1 MVKVFAPLVV
11 DLSHHN
17 TVTDF
22 AATYAAGIRGVIHKA
37 SQGATTSD
45 QTYAKRR
52 KDAVAAGLLF
62 GAYHFSDNSN
72 VANQVSNFLRCA
84 APDENTLLALDW
96 EDQGK
101 RTMTLAQAKEFLQLV
116 YDKTG
121 QRPILYTGN
130 VGKEALGG
138 RPDAFLNRH
147 RLWLCQYGN
156 TAKCPPGW
164 DSYWLWQF
172 SADKSGPQ
180 PHSVAGIKDI
190 GVDLNVFGGT
200 DLAAE
205 WVCREG
211 PVVVPIKKTEPDKP
225 IVATSPADR
234 PEPKKAVTVNTPDP
248 APAKTGFTVNDLMPV
263 SRKAFRLVWLKRA
276 VHVTWISLTTD
287 KIMEYMGIAK
297 GYREQ
302 VESFVSDHSTVLVIT
317 GGLTLV
323 AVLSTIGKL
332 MASDASSGTYT
343 PSGLTPENAK

>member
-1 MVKVFAPLVV
+1 MPQIFSPVV
-11 DLSHHN
+11 CDLSHHN
-17 TVTDF
+17 TVTSF
-22 AATYAAGIRGVIHKA
+22 PAVYAAGIRGVIHKS
-37 SQGATTSD
+37 SQGSTLPD
-45 QTYAKRR
+45 KTYASRR
-52 KDAVAAGLLF
+52 KDAVAAGLLW
-62 GAYHFSDNSN
+62 GAYHFGDSST

-84 APDENTLLALDW
+84 DPDENTLLALDW
-96 EDQGK
+96 EDQGS
-101 RTMTLAQAKEFLQLV
+101 RTMSLAQAKEFLQLV
-116 YDKTG
+116 FDRTG
-121 QRPILYTGN
+121 QRPVLYSGN
-130 VGKEALGG
+130 VAKEKLGG
-138 RPDAFLNRH
+138 RPDPFLNRH
-147 RLWLCQYGN
+147 RLWLCEYGD
-156 TAKCPPGW
+156 TARYPPGW
-164 DSYWLWQF
+164 DKHWLWQF
-172 SADKSGPQ
+172 SADGSGPL
-180 PHSVAGIKDI
+180 PHSVAGITDI

-234 PEPKKAVTVNTPDP
+234 PEPKKAVNTPDP
-248 APAKTGFTVNDLMPV
+248 VPAKTGFTVNDLMPV

>member
-1 MVKVFAPLVV
+1 MAGRTPLVL

-17 TVTDF
+17 DVTSF
-22 AATYAAGIRGVIHKA
+22 ANIYAAGVRGIIHKA
-37 SQGATTSD
+37 SEGVTMVDKTH
-45 QTYAKRR
+45 AKRR
-52 KDAVAAGLLF
+52 QDALAAGLLF
-62 GAYHFSDNSN
+62 GSYHFADNST
-72 VANQVSNFLRCA
+72 VANQVSNFLRA
-84 APDENTLLALDW
+84 AQPDENTLLALDW
-96 EDQGK
+96 EDKGK

-147 RLWLCQYGN
+147 RLWLCQYGPK
-156 TAKCPPGW
+156 AVCPPGW
-164 DSYWLWQF
+164 ETPWLWQY
-172 SADKSGPQ
+172 SEVG
-180 PHSVAGIKDI
+180 VIAGIGDSK
-190 GVDLNVFGGT
+190 VDLNTFNGK

-234 PEPKKAVTVNTPDP
+234 PETKNTPDP
-248 APAKTGFTVNDLMPV
+248 VPAKTGFTVKDLMPV

-276 VHVTWISLTTD
+276 VHATWISFSAD
-287 KIMEYMGIAK
+287 KLMEWMGVAQ
-297 GYREQ
+297 GYRHQ
-302 VESFVSDHSTVLVIT
+302 VETFVSDHSTVLVIT
-317 GGLTLV
+317 GGLTVV
-323 AVLSTIGKL
+323 AILSTIGKL

-343 PSGLTPENAK
+343 PSGLTPETKQ

>member
-1 MVKVFAPLVV
+1 MAKIFVPLVA
-11 DLSHHN
+11 DISHHN
-17 TVTDF
+17 TVTDL

-37 SQGATTSD
+37 SQGAAASD
-45 QTYAKRR
+45 PTYAKRR

-62 GAYHFSDNSN
+62 GAYHFCDNSN

-84 APDENTLLALDW
+84 QPDENTLLAADW
-96 EDQGK
+96 EEVDKGRRNMSLDQI
-101 RTMTLAQAKEFLQLV
+101 KEFLQLV
-116 YDKTG
+116 FERTG
-121 QRPILYTGN
+121 QRPVLYTGS

-138 RPDAFLNRH
+138 RADPFLARH
-147 RLWLCQYGN
+147 RLWLCEYGPK
-156 TAKCPPGW
+156 AIYPPGW
-164 DSYWLWQF
+164 NTHWLWQF
-172 SADKSGPQ
+172 SADGFGPQ

-234 PEPKKAVTVNTPDP
+234 PEPKTTNTPNPP
-248 APAKTGFTVNDLMPV
+248 APKTGFSVGDLMPV

-276 VHVTWISLTTD
+276 VHATWISFSAD
-287 KIMEYMGIAK
+287 KLMEYMGVAQ
-297 GYREQ
+297 GYRQQ
-302 VESFVSDHSTVLVIT
+302 VESFVSDHSAVLVIT
-317 GGLTLV
+317 GGLTVV
-323 AVLSTIGKL
+323 AIISGVCKL

-343 PSGLTPENAK
+343 PSGLTPETNK